1 MIRWI
6 LHGIPRVPWDSKSRF
21 DGTSEY
27 KLDRNGKIYE
37 HRVDNVA
44 LNSPKKFK
52 VLPVEELIRL
62 IGCPSTPRP
71 TYYEAFPLPVLLS
84 STWVR
89 WFLGFYLAMSL
100 VYAAKG

>member
-1 MIRWI
+1 MIRWTV
-6 LHGIPRVPWDSKSRF
+6 HGIPRVLWDSHSRF

-27 KLDRNGKIYE
+27 KLDKNGKIYE
-37 HRVDNVA
+37 HKVDNVA

-62 IGCPSTPRP
+62 IGCPSTPKP
-71 TYYEAFPLPVLLS
+71 TYYKALPLPILLPS
-84 STWVR
+84 LWIR
-89 WFLGFYLAMSL
+89 CFLGFYLALSL